1 MTPGY
6 QLPLSQ
12 DEFKKALK
20 LGLGR
25 ALHTVERN
33 GLDSYREA
41 FLAGCLESQV
51 FDRECEEG
59 RWEWLSRFFSGAP
72 EWLSSPLYLKMCQL
86 DPELESSRQQW
97 CKLCLLLAQRG
108 SAEAREALYRGF
120 RVLDGG
126 DLVAAE
132 EIVELDGDEGLVWVA
147 EHLDK
152 AAHVDRST
160 FLNLLWVYDDNGR
173 REGDGLSL
181 LRSLNNPRLKGFLR
195 RVDRPE
201 PGWTRPTNPSTDFR
215 TAREL
220 AESLSMYELSRWA
233 SGKQPGQLRELARVL
248 RDHRDPDVLEK
259 ILFCFRVG
267 GLPEFDPVL
276 LQLAEYSYGDTARRA
291 RWVMAY
297 HDHPSVREKALQW
310 LDRGL
315 VEKGRLRSLR
325 RTFQM
330 SDLEA
335 VKEAVARALER
346 LNVHQAHDLL
356 GDVIFLAEHH
366 LNAEVAVL
374 LHLVYWHT
382 PCTNCRRDAVSYL
395 VGDGLLPDWMRE
407 ECRFDC
413 DEEIRELVSSGG
425 QVPSPAQEK

>member
-12 DEFKKALK
+12 DEFRKALK

-25 ALHTVERN
+25 AFRTVELH
-33 GLDSYREA
+33 GLELYRDA

-51 FDRECEEG
+51 FDQECEAG

-72 EWLSSPLYLKMCQL
+72 DWLSSPLYLKMCQL
-86 DPELESSRQQW
+86 DPELEHSRQQW

-108 SAEAREALYRGF
+108 STEAREALYRGF
-120 RVLDGG
+120 RVLDSG

-160 FLNLLWVYDDNGR
+160 FLNLLWVYDDGR
-173 REGDGLSL
+173 SEGDGLKL
-181 LRSLNNPRLKGFLR
+181 LRSRNSPRLKGFLR

-201 PGWTRPTNPSTDFR
+201 PGWTRPTHPSTDSL
-215 TAREL
+215 TVREL

-233 SGKQPGQLRELARVL
+233 TGKPPDKL
-248 RDHRDPDVLEK
+248 RDLAQILRTHRDPDVLEK

-310 LDRGL
+310 LGQGL
-315 VEKGRLRSLR
+315 VEKGRLRALR
-325 RTFQM
+325 RSFQM
-330 SDLEA
+330 SDLQAVTEA
-335 VKEAVARALER
+335 VVNALQR
-346 LNVHQAHDLL
+346 LNEHQAHDLL

-366 LNAEVAVL
+366 LNAEVSSL
-374 LHLVYWHT
+374 LHLVYQHT
-382 PCTNCRRDAVSYL
+382 PCTNCRRDVVSYL
-395 VGDGLLPDWMRE
+395 FRDGLLPDWMRE

-413 DEEIRELVSSGG
+413 DEEIRELVSTGG
-425 QVPSPAQEK
+425 QVPSTAQEK